1 MAMATKQKEVFKK
14 FAPRHEDGNVSE
26 DDELH
31 LVFLASFG
39 DVVFHVVNVELE
51 APT

>member
-1 MAMATKQKEVFKK
+1 MSMATKQNEVFRK
-14 FAPRHEDGNVSE
+14 FAPRHEDGNVSK

-39 DVVFHVVNVELE
+39 DVVFHVVNVELVE
-51 APT
+51 PT